1 MTIRD
6 HEVLEE
12 LQNEPELLAIADALV
27 ETQRIRRPFRPWR
40 AVTVVALASALFLL
54 VLASP
59 WDRGGSR
66 VPILDRAL
74 AGIQTR
80 GPVLHAVISY
90 ADGWRVDLATGKTT
104 PRFTFGEVWYDKEQ
118 GRARFIA
125 RRDGKVLG
133 DRTVTGSR
141 RDLGIALFPLPVEET
156 DYYREALAREKAKV
170 VGEGSWHGHP
180 VYWLELANATRPV
193 TFRVGVDRR
202 TYQSVVMR
210 SVDAEGQPTGTE
222 VGLVD
227 LEYVPRSQAHFGK
240 VEGTAGAV
248 ELMAG
253 GGSGGSSDDLLSPT
267 RARAAL
273 GVTAVWAGE
282 KLEGLPLK
290 SIQLRDATYQEEG
303 KQEHRDKQ
311 LQLVYGEARAPQ
323 MGGSGVEINELA
335 AGSPVWASVSDG
347 PPPPA
352 GFADLT
358 SSVGTYGHS
367 NDSSTVWHAALPVG
381 QIWATVEAPTREL
394 ALAAAREL
402 RPIR

>member
-1 MTIRD
+1 
-6 HEVLEE
+6 
-12 LQNEPELLAIADALV
+12 
-27 ETQRIRRPFRPWR
+27 
-40 AVTVVALASALFLL
+40 
-54 VLASP
+54 
-59 WDRGGSR
+59 
-66 VPILDRAL
+66 
-74 AGIQTR
+74 
-80 GPVLHAVISY
+80 VISY

-118 GRARFIA
+118 GRARFVA

-133 DRTVTGSR
+133 DKTVAGSR
-141 RDLGIALFPLPVEET
+141 RDLGIALFPIPVEET
-156 DYYREALAREKAKV
+156 DYYREALAREEAKV

-180 VYWLELANATRPV
+180 VYWLELSNARRPV

-202 TYQSVVMR
+202 TYQPVVMR
-210 SVDAEGQPTGTE
+210 SVDAEGQPTGHE

-240 VEGTAGAV
+240 VDGTAGAV

-253 GGSGGSSDDLLSPT
+253 GGSVGSSDDFLSPT

-290 SIQLRDATYQEEG
+290 SIQLMDATFQEEG
-303 KQEHRDKQ
+303 KQEHRGKQ
-311 LQLVYGEARAPQ
+311 LQLVYGEARGPQ
-323 MGGSGVEINELA
+323 VGGSGVEINELA

-358 SSVGTYGHS
+358 SHVSSYGSS

-394 ALAAAREL
+394 ALTAAREL